1 MQSNGVLV
9 DDLEKQKGLNI
20 PIHVDAA
27 SGGFVAP
34 FAYPDLK
41 WAFDVPRVVSIN
53 TSGHKFGLVYPGLGW
68 ILWRDEKC
76 LHKDLVFELRKHQLG
91 LMTWPPTK
99 CVWHRNLNW
108 RPFNLNR

>member
-1 MQSNGVLV
+1 M
-9 DDLEKQKGLNI
+9 DDLEKRTGLNV
-20 PIHVDAA
+20 PVHVDAA

-76 LHKDLVFELRKHQLG
+76 LHKDLVFELREFRLFLFFLFSLQKKYYKEKHLIMNFIYTCR
-91 LMTWPPTK
+91 LP
-99 CVWHRNLNW
+99 RE
-108 RPFNLNR
+108 R